1 MSIITFVFNYRIP
14 FFDSGRIL
22 PIIELLFLILSLTAA
37 MFSIGAHLA
46 TAAFMLLAIAGL
58 QPMHKLLCTIL

>member
-14 FFDSGRIL
+14 FFDSGRIP

-37 MFSIGAHLA
+37 MLSMSTHLA
-46 TAAFMLLAIAGL
+46 IAAFILLAIARL
-58 QPMHKLLCTIL
+58 AADA